1 MIATAHIIALVCYFG
16 AAVFAAAPF
25 ARPMDVS
32 FYRVSALLCVGVVA
46 HAGGLVTLGVHAA
59 AVPITGLG
67 PALSF
72 SGLVLAGTL
81 LAVEWSAREV
91 TLSIL
96 VAPLAALP
104 TLCALIIGLRPGPTA
119 AGLRGAW
126 LVAHIALSF
135 LGIAAFGTGAAAGAM
150 YLIQRHELKAHR
162 FERLFRVFPPLATLD
177 RVNHIGTIL
186 GWLGLTVGVVLA
198 AGYSLEYRELNLPQ
212 LTWGV
217 AVWLSAGGVALGRVA
232 GGWQARRAALYS
244 SIAFAT
250 VLLLY
255 VAFRATTGDGGR
267 FL

>member
-1 MIATAHIIALVCYFG
+1 MIATSHIIALVCYVG
-16 AAVFAAAPF
+16 AAVLAVAPF
-25 ARPMDVS
+25 ARPVDAS
-32 FYRVSALLCVGVVA
+32 LYRVSTVLS
-46 HAGGLVTLGVHAA
+46 LGVAA
-59 AVPITGLG
+59 HICGLAMLGVQAGAVPITGLG

-72 SGLVLAGTL
+72 SGLVLAATL

-119 AGLRGAW
+119 AGLRGVW
-126 LVAHIALSF
+126 LLAHIALSF

-150 YLIQRHELKAHR
+150 YLVQRHELKAHR

-177 RVNHIGTIL
+177 RVNHVGTIM

-198 AGYSLEYRELNLPQ
+198 AGYSVEYRELNLPQ

-244 SIAFAT
+244 SIAFAA

-255 VAFRATTGDGGR
+255 VAFRATTTNGGR